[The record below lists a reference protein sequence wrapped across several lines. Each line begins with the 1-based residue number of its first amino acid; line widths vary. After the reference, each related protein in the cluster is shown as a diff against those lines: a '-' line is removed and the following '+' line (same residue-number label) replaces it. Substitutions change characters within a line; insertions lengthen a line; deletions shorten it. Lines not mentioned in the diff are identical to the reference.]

1 MNRLEYYD
9 RQKEDWLEDELQAL
23 RSRYDNQELT
33 ISQIGDLHRRTPGA
47 MASKLKSI
55 GVIPIM
61 WQARGY
67 AEYKNSN
74 LYKEIVE
81 SGEAKRTASKEKKA
95 AKIKTK
101 EENAPV
107 STPFREII
115 ELRNDI
121 NILKQDVKEMLRL
134 MNALYD
140 FESSQ

>member
-1 MNRLEYYD
+1 MNALEYYD

-23 RSRYDNQELT
+23 RSRYENQELT
-33 ISQIGDLHRRTPGA
+33 ISQIGDLHRRTPGT

-55 GVIPIM
+55 GVVHNM
-61 WQARGY
+61 WEARGY
-67 AEYKNSN
+67 TDYKNSA

-81 SGEAKRTASKEKKA
+81 TSEAKRSASKEKKA

-101 EENAPV
+101 AEKAPV

-121 NILKQDVKEMLRL
+121 NSLKQDVKEILRL

-140 FESSQ
+140 FESS